1 MRKSINKMVGIRV
14 ATTVAAVLIYS
25 FAVTANIFVIKDTQ
39 RDSIEATTL
48 LDTIEKAEV
57 AHYKWSAGLSN
68 ALYAEKEFTGSID
81 PTTCVLG
88 QWLYSDTDTEDEKV
102 LSLREQLEPLH
113 KELHESASYVLD
125 LMKTDPKAAQD
136 YYQDTIQGNLTT
148 LVGYLDEVVEE
159 GTVLKDASAA
169 RMERTLH
176 IVQIISGICFFLAL
190 IFLISL
196 VHYVLKQ
203 IVKPMVYISNK
214 VRPLQEGKL
223 ELDLDYEA
231 NNELGELASVIRH
244 SLGVIQGYVE
254 DINRIM
260 GHLAQ
265 GDFNVGT
272 STEFIGDFRS
282 IEESINSFT
291 ATMSSALG
299 SIGRAEHQIS
309 GNAEQLSSG
318 SQSLAQGAT
327 EQASAVEQLYAT
339 LDELSKN
346 AAKNVE
352 MANNAQENA
361 RLTGEQVTVS
371 GKQMEEMVAAMKD
384 ITQASH
390 KIGEIIG
397 TIENIAFQT
406 NILALNAAVE
416 AARAGSAGKGFAVV
430 ADEVRSLAAQ
440 SDEAAKETKEL
451 IEDSVNVTEKGRH
464 IVDEVSVTLE
474 KTLELVTESNSAI
487 RSITEAINGEAESIK
502 QVTDGISQIADVV
515 QTNSASSQ
523 ESAAV
528 SEELFDQVRL
538 LREETGRFKLKGGR

>member
-39 RDSIEATTL
+39 RDSIAATTL

-68 ALYAEKEFTGSID
+68 ALYAGKEFTGSID
-81 PTTCVLG
+81 PTTCALG
-88 QWLYSDTDTEDEKV
+88 QWLYGEADTDDEKV
-102 LSLREQLEPLH
+102 LGLREQLEPLH

-125 LMKTDPKAAQD
+125 LLKTDPDGAQE
-136 YYQDTIQGNLTT
+136 YYQDTIQGNLAT

-159 GTVLKDASAA
+159 GTVLKDKSAA
-169 RMERTLH
+169 SMERTLH
-176 IVQIISGICFFLAL
+176 IVQIVSGICFFLAL
-190 IFLISL
+190 IFLMSL

-203 IVKPMVYISNK
+203 IVKPMVYISGQ
-214 VRPLQEGKL
+214 VRPLQDGKL

-231 NNELGELASVIRH
+231 NNELGELASVIRN
-244 SLGVIQGYVE
+244 SLSVIQGYVE

-260 GHLAQ
+260 GQLAR
-265 GDFNVGT
+265 GDFNVST

-282 IEESINSFT
+282 IEESIDSFT
-291 ATMSSALG
+291 ATMSSAIG

-346 AAKNVE
+346 ASKNVE
-352 MANNAQENA
+352 MANNARENA

-371 GKQMEEMVAAMKD
+371 GQQMEEMVAAMKD
-384 ITQASH
+384 ITQASQ

-451 IEDSVNVTEKGRH
+451 IEDSVNVTERGRH
-464 IVDEVSVTLE
+464 IVDEVSVTLA

-487 RSITEAINGEAESIK
+487 SSITEAINGEAESIK

-538 LREETGRFKLKGGR
+538 LREETGRFRLKNGR

>member
-39 RDSIEATTL
+39 RDSIAANTL

-81 PTTCVLG
+81 PTTCALG
-88 QWLYSDTDTEDEKV
+88 QWLYGEADTDDEKV
-102 LSLREQLEPLH
+102 LGLREQLEPLH

-125 LMKTDPKAAQD
+125 LLKTDPDRAQE
-136 YYQDTIQGNLTT
+136 YYQDTIQGNLAT

-159 GTVLKDASAA
+159 GTMLKDKSAES
-169 RMERTLH
+169 MERTLH
-176 IVQIISGICFFLAL
+176 IVQIVSGICFFLAL
-190 IFLISL
+190 IFLMSL

-203 IVKPMVYISNK
+203 IVKPMVYISGQ

-231 NNELGELASVIRH
+231 NNELGELASVIRN
-244 SLGVIQGYVE
+244 SLSVIQGYVE

-260 GHLAQ
+260 GQLAR
-265 GDFNVGT
+265 GDFNVST

-282 IEESINSFT
+282 IEESIDSFT
-291 ATMSSALG
+291 ATMSSAIG

-346 AAKNVE
+346 ASKNVE
-352 MANNAQENA
+352 MANNARENA

-371 GKQMEEMVAAMKD
+371 GQQMEEMVAAMKD
-384 ITQASH
+384 ITQASQ

-397 TIENIAFQT
+397 RGG
-406 NILALNAAVE
+406 
-416 AARAGSAGKGFAVV
+416 AR
-430 ADEVRSLAAQ
+430 R
-440 SDEAAKETKEL
+440 
-451 IEDSVNVTEKGRH
+451 IGR
-464 IVDEVSVTLE
+464 
-474 KTLELVTESNSAI
+474 
-487 RSITEAINGEAESIK
+487 
-502 QVTDGISQIADVV
+502 
-515 QTNSASSQ
+515 
-523 ESAAV
+523 
-528 SEELFDQVRL
+528 
-538 LREETGRFKLKGGR
+538 

>member
-1 MRKSINKMVGIRV
+1 MRKGINKMVGIRV
-14 ATTVAAVLIYS
+14 IAALFSVVLFSCVTTY
-25 FAVTANIFVIKDTQ
+25 NIFRIQYIEKDTTQ
-39 RDSIEATTL
+39 ANNL
-48 LDTIEKAEV
+48 LNRAQQAET
-57 AHYKWSAGLSN
+57 AHYRWASGLSN
-68 ALYAEKEFTGSID
+68 ALYAGAEFTGSID

-88 QWLYSDTDTEDEKV
+88 QWLYGEADTDNEKV
-102 LSLREQLEPLH
+102 LGLREQLEPLH

-125 LMKTDPKAAQD
+125 LLKTDPDRAQE
-136 YYQDTIQGNLTT
+136 YYQDTIQGNLAT

-159 GTVLKDASAA
+159 GTMLKDESAA
-169 RMERTLH
+169 SMERTLH
-176 IVQIISGICFFLAL
+176 IVQIVSGICFFLAL
-190 IFLISL
+190 IFLMSL
-196 VHYVLKQ
+196 VRYVLKQ
-203 IVKPMVYISNK
+203 IVKPMVYISGQ
-214 VRPLQEGKL
+214 VRPLQDGKL

-231 NNELGELASVIRH
+231 NNELGELASVIRN
-244 SLGVIQGYVE
+244 SLSVIQGYVE

-260 GHLAQ
+260 GQLAR
-265 GDFNVGT
+265 GDFNVST

-282 IEESINSFT
+282 IEESIDSFT

-346 AAKNVE
+346 ASKNVE
-352 MANNAQENA
+352 MANNARENA

-371 GKQMEEMVAAMKD
+371 GQQMEEMVAAMKD
-384 ITQASH
+384 ITQASQ

-464 IVDEVSVTLE
+464 IVDEVSVTLA

-487 RSITEAINGEAESIK
+487 SSITEAINGEAESIK
-502 QVTDGISQIADVV
+502 QVTDGISQISEVV
-515 QTNSASSQ
+515 QMNSASS
-523 ESAAV
+523 EEAAAV
-528 SEELFDQVRL
+528 STELFEQVK
-538 LREETGRFKLKGGR
+538 KLKAETSKFRLR